1 MLKYVRQ
8 SGVALWADD
17 GRTNERTYTLGEAKT
32 GYGSSSSSWKWAHP
46 RRRRPLGWMAA
57 LRCELMLDGTLHWNW
72 SLGQSSSSQLHEIRW
87 WWWRPFVQYG
97 SLALQQQQQQLPCR
111 PRQFP
116 QSSGRATRHALE
128 IIHRDTRQC
137 TSSSSRRWT
146 NRLGGSAN
154 DQQRSSSSTFMT
166 WRRRCLQ
173 QEEMEKVGSVISK
186 RGWNA
191 IILLFNSQ
199 SNTVSAKNKPSPPP

>member
-17 GRTNERTYTLGEAKT
+17 GRTNGHIRWVK
-32 GYGSSSSSWKWAHP
+32 P
-46 RRRRPLGWMAA
+46 RRDMVRRRLESELSTSKKTKTTWMDGRRAMWTYA
-57 LRCELMLDGTLHWNW
+57 GTLHWNW
-72 SLGQSSSSQLHEIRW
+72 SLGQSSSQLHEIRW

-97 SLALQQQQQQLPCR
+97 SLALQQQQQLPCR

-116 QSSGRATRHALE
+116 VSRRVVQHDMHWKLYTETQG
-128 IIHRDTRQC
+128 RQC

-166 WRRRCLQ
+166 WRRRCL
-173 QEEMEKVGSVISK
+173 
-186 RGWNA
+186 
-191 IILLFNSQ
+191 
-199 SNTVSAKNKPSPPP
+199 

>member
-8 SGVALWADD
+8 SGVVLWADD

-32 GYGSSSSSWKWAHP
+32 GYGSSSSSRKWAHP
-46 RRRRPLGWMAA
+46 RRRPLGWMAA
-57 LRCELMLDGTLHWNW
+57 ARCELMLDGTLHWNW
-72 SLGQSSSSQLHEIRW
+72 SLGQSSSPSQLHEIRW

-128 IIHRDTRQC
+128 IIYRDTRQAVYQQQQQ
-137 TSSSSRRWT
+137 TMDKQV
-146 NRLGGSAN
+146 GGSAN
-154 DQQRSSSSTFMT
+154 DQQRSSSSSTFMT
-166 WRRRCLQ
+166 WRRRCL
-173 QEEMEKVGSVISK
+173 
-186 RGWNA
+186 
-191 IILLFNSQ
+191 
-199 SNTVSAKNKPSPPP
+199 